1 MFYVKLGRGLTLSK
15 QTQSTDPD
23 TLITLELMQNILL
36 FFSLF
41 KAYSLPT
48 VMAAGRAGG
57 TAIVI
62 KSKDLMIMSDT
73 LMFLVL

>member
-1 MFYVKLGRGLTLSK
+1 MQSEYGLTLSK
-15 QTQSTDPD
+15 QIQSTEPD
-23 TLITLELMQNILL
+23 TLITLEFIQNILL

-41 KAYSLPT
+41 RAYSFPT

-62 KSKDLMIMSDT
+62 KSKDLIIISET
-73 LMFLVL
+73 LIFLVL